1 MNAGIFI
8 ASPIYR
14 RLSLNISRLSF
25 SGNTSV
31 KHRNPIIVVSSDG
44 ATIVCW
50 HPQKDI
56 SYESTILSEAIP
68 RDLDA
73 LKAPVSPLNIRLGS
87 TINEARSG
95 PTVLELSKA
104 FGLPWQHFRPRAFT
118 KRFSP
123 YAWAPLRERKSL

>member
-1 MNAGIFI
+1 
-8 ASPIYR
+8 
-14 RLSLNISRLSF
+14 
-25 SGNTSV
+25 
-31 KHRNPIIVVSSDG
+31 NPIIVVSSDG

-56 SYESTILSEAIP
+56 SYESTKVSFDLKYLFEAIP

-73 LKAPVSPLNIRLGS
+73 LKAPVSPLNIRIGS
-87 TINEARSG
+87 AINEARSG

>member
-1 MNAGIFI
+1 
-8 ASPIYR
+8 SKV
-14 RLSLNISRLSF
+14 SL

-31 KHRNPIIVVSSDG
+31 KHRNPVIIVSSDG

-56 SYESTILSEAIP
+56 SYESTKAIP

-87 TINEARSG
+87 AINEARIG